1 MEGSLAYAGV
11 VTILGMGVVFSFL
24 ALLSVGMVG
33 LRRLSRAAEAGDAGS
48 AGAAPAAG
56 AAAAQALGQAPAP
69 ARRDARWVAA
79 AVTAYLAETGRI
91 GEVSAVPW
99 DPARRAW

>member
-1 MEGSLAYAGV
+1 MDQGSLAYAGV

-24 ALLSVGMVG
+24 VLLSVGMVG
-33 LRRLSRAAEAGDAGS
+33 LRRLSSAAEVGASGAGGAS
-48 AGAAPAAG
+48 AAAG
-56 AAAAQALGQAPAP
+56 AAAAQAPDP

-91 GEVSAVPW
+91 GEVSAAPW
-99 DPARRAW
+99 DPARRVW